1 MTPSTVTRSTQPAPT
16 GVRASA
22 TVRSTVSTSHER
34 SVPSATTVRSSLAQ
48 PVRCRLSSGTGMRSA
63 VPVRASRT
71 TTSPGWGST
80 TASRSP
86 RTVRGWST
94 IPCPVP
100 VGSARTSG
108 TPMQVRYRRPASARG
123 RWITAISPSAPGVHA
138 MSTARTEAAFL
149 GLPVSGP
156 SLGRR
161 RASSKPM
168 SEDSPRFAA
177 SRYGGSADSSPGS
190 GARSTVTPPTPAVRS
205 RVGDGVGRAA
215 SDPFGRSRTT
225 TVATAAVAAAAP
237 APRRTRRRTVRRPA
251 AAVSHAPGARS
262 TSGTSSL
269 ASSSRSRRSVV
280 IGCLRSRGRRAASR
294 PAAGPVRRGSG
305 SSRCRPSSRGPRRSR
320 ARSGPRRSGGR
331 PSPAAAG

>member
-1 MTPSTVTRSTQPAPT
+1 
-16 GVRASA
+16 
-22 TVRSTVSTSHER
+22 
-34 SVPSATTVRSSLAQ
+34 
-48 PVRCRLSSGTGMRSA
+48 
-63 VPVRASRT
+63 
-71 TTSPGWGST
+71 
-80 TASRSP
+80 
-86 RTVRGWST
+86 
-94 IPCPVP
+94 
-100 VGSARTSG
+100 
-108 TPMQVRYRRPASARG
+108 MQVRYRRPASARG
-123 RWITAISPSAPGVHA
+123 RWSTAISPSAPGFHA

-156 SLGRR
+156 SLGSR

-190 GARSTVTPPTPAVRS
+190 GARSTVTPPD
-205 RVGDGVGRAA
+205 VGGRAA
-215 SDPFGRSRTT
+215 GSATAWAARPPTRSARSRTT

-251 AAVSHAPGARS
+251 AAASHAPGARS

-294 PAAGPVRRGSG
+294 PAAGPARRGSG

-331 PSPAAAG
+331 PSPAAAGSGCRGRAGRRAGARPPRPPTTAAGTSQAGSMPTTSWRRLRHEDTASR